1 MTEERQSGEEGFE
14 TRMQRL
20 EEIVQ
25 QLEEGDLT
33 LERSLALFEEGVALA
48 RRLEDQLGKAE
59 MKVEQLLQ
67 KSDGSEQTAAFDPDA
82 RESDPEAPL

>member
-1 MTEERQSGEEGFE
+1 MTEEQQDREEGFE

-33 LERSLALFEEGVALA
+33 LERSLELFEEGVALA

-67 KSDGSEQTAAFDPDA
+67 KSDGSEQTAPFEPED
-82 RESDPEAPL
+82 REGGSKAPF

>member
-1 MTEERQSGEEGFE
+1 MTEQGQSREEGFE

-20 EEIVQ
+20 EQIVQ

-59 MKVEQLLQ
+59 MKVEQLLE
-67 KSDGSEQTAAFDPDA
+67 KGDGSQQTAPFDPGA
-82 RESDPEAPL
+82 QGNDPEAPV